1 MALQFN
7 KKVDIITPDN
17 RIIRDVTYIF
27 LKPYINEKT
36 TMQVEC
42 VCYGSK
48 EDVFPTI
55 VEPNEGEEPT
65 VTTTQGPKGVIV
77 VTIHSDF
84 TVKDLTTD
92 IHKKVIEKLQEIDN
106 SLSLSIDNV

>member
-1 MALQFN
+1 MALIL
-7 KKVDIITPDN
+7 KKSNIITSDD

-55 VEPNEGEEPT
+55 VEPKEGEEPT
-65 VTTTQGPKGVIV
+65 VTTTQGPKGVLL
-77 VTIHSDF
+77 VTIDSDF

-92 IHKKVIEKLQEIDN
+92 IHKKAIEKLQEIDN

>member
-55 VEPNEGEEPT
+55 VEPKEGEEPT
-65 VTTTQGPKGVIV
+65 VTTTQGPKGVLL
-77 VTIHSDF
+77 VTIDSDF

>member
-1 MALQFN
+1 MALIL
-7 KKVDIITPDN
+7 KKSNIITPDD

-48 EDVFPTI
+48 EDIFPTI
-55 VEPNEGEEPT
+55 VEPKEGEEPT
-65 VTTTQGPKGVIV
+65 VIASQGPKGVLL
-77 VTIHSDF
+77 VTIDSNF
-84 TVKDLTTD
+84 IVKDLTTD
-92 IHKKVIEKLQEIDN
+92 IHKKVIEKLREIDS

>member
-1 MALQFN
+1 MALIL
-7 KKVDIITPDN
+7 KKSNIITPDD

-55 VEPNEGEEPT
+55 VEPVEGEEPT
-65 VTTTQGPKGVIV
+65 VTITQGPKGVIV
-77 VTIHSDF
+77 VTIPSDF

-92 IHKKVIEKLQEIDN
+92 IHIKVIEKLQEIDN